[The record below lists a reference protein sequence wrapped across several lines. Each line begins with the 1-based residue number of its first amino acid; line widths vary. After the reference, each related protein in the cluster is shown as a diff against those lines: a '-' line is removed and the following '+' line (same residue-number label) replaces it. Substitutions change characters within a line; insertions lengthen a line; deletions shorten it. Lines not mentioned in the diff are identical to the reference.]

1 MIWGLAAYLMWGLF
15 PAFFPLLQPAS
26 PTEILA
32 HRFVW
37 TLVFMLLLLAAVRGL
52 KQMRTITG
60 RQWAIVTA
68 AALLISVNWGLYIY
82 AVNNDHVA
90 DAALGYF
97 INPLVSVLLGVIV
110 LRERLRRLQ
119 LVSVGIATLAVVVL
133 TVALGSPPI
142 ISLGL
147 AFSFGFYGLVKKQ
160 VRLTPTQSL
169 TAETLVLAPVGLIY
183 LWFLQS
189 QGSNTFVQLGVGHA
203 LLLVTAGVVT
213 ALPLLCFARAA
224 QELSLTSLGMI

>member
-97 INPLVSVLLGVIV
+97 INPLVSVLLGVDRPA
-110 LRERLRRLQ
+110 RE
-119 LVSVGIATLAVVVL
+119 AT
-133 TVALGSPPI
+133 PP
-142 ISLGL
+142 
-147 AFSFGFYGLVKKQ
+147 A
-160 VRLTPTQSL
+160 
-169 TAETLVLAPVGLIY
+169 
-183 LWFLQS
+183 
-189 QGSNTFVQLGVGHA
+189 
-203 LLLVTAGVVT
+203 AGVRRHRDSRRRRSYRG
-213 ALPLLCFARAA
+213 AGFAANHFF
-224 QELSLTSLGMI
+224 GIGV